1 MPVRGQEAVI
11 EWFIERVPQ
20 TWGFS
25 VHSPSLQANN
35 LCVMQFNKKG
45 NQVTLG
51 SATLQGGLTVIDREK
66 FKHSFCQG
74 IGRGRAFGFGL
85 LQIVPNSNPFDI

>member
-1 MPVRGQEAVI
+1 
-11 EWFIERVPQ
+11 
-20 TWGFS
+20 
-25 VHSPSLQANN
+25 
-35 LCVMQFNKKG
+35 MQFNKKG